1 MMNGFLKR
9 AAACMLAVS
18 MLVLSACSGGM
29 QPGGS
34 SLPDGC
40 SAHGICLPPPTMGR
54 IGHKS
59 KLLGR
64 RS

>member
-29 QPGGS
+29 AAVCRTEAATASPW
-34 SLPDGC
+34 DV
-40 SAHGICLPPPTMGR
+40 T
-54 IGHKS
+54 
-59 KLLGR
+59 
-64 RS
+64 

>member
-34 SLPDGC
+34 SLPDRKPATA
-40 SAHGICLPPPTMGR
+40 SPWDVT
-54 IGHKS
+54 
-59 KLLGR
+59 
-64 RS
+64 

>member
-34 SLPDGC
+34 SLPDG
-40 SAHGICLPPPTMGR
+40 SGDGVAMGR
-54 IGHKS
+54 YIEE
-59 KLLGR
+59 
-64 RS
+64 